1 MGLPNVLLSI
11 NTDPCCSNFEKRP
24 PKRDYPDY
32 YKLIERPTSIFDVK
46 ALVRQGKVTDWDAL
60 AKEVRLIWDN
70 AKEYNEPGSEIYD
83 LTEALEVWCAAVRC
97 KWRLTKCSHGPR
109 TNFKLLVRVLVPKL
123 HDYPSV
129 SQSGLS

>member
-1 MGLPNVLLSI
+1 MGVPNALLNI
-11 NTDPCCSNFEKRP
+11 NTDACCSNFEKRP

-32 YKLIERPTSIFDVK
+32 YKLIERPTSISDVK
-46 ALVRQGKVTDWDAL
+46 ALVRQGTITEWDAL

-83 LTEALEVWCAAVRC
+83 LTEALEVWYPAVPG
-97 KWRLTKCSHGPR
+97 KWRLINYSHGLR
-109 TNFKLLVRVLVPKL
+109 INFKLLGRVLVPKL

-129 SQSGLS
+129 SQSGLI